1 MAEQLA
7 SMKTTAPCFVERAAN
22 GSLEAALALL
32 NRNGGQPPVAD
43 DELPSQPTAGVETAG
58 EVTLNR
64 F

>member
-1 MAEQLA
+1 MPAVAEQLA

-43 DELPSQPTAGVETAG
+43 DEWSSPAKAG
-58 EVTLNR
+58 
-64 F
+64 